1 MSFVNVQHIT
11 QHGSRFTTNKS
22 EPEPTVSNIGV
33 EGIFWGYE
41 GFLPE
46 KNSKKM
52 TSEKGVDVILGA
64 VFSYFVQIFTKSK
77 LLGVRLHHRLLHQWY
92 PTPRKLWAD
101 TNAGIA
107 LAILGGALR

>member
-64 VFSYFVQIFTKSK
+64 VFFIFCPDFHQIKTFGS
-77 LLGVRLHHRLLHQWY
+77 
-92 PTPRKLWAD
+92 
-101 TNAGIA
+101 A
-107 LAILGGALR
+107 LAPPPPTSVVSNPTQTVGRH